1 MDKSPP
7 IDAVDRILAQW
18 QRERPDLDCSPMG
31 PIGRLK
37 RCAMLLEPQVEVAFT
52 RHDLVRWEFDML
64 ATLRRAGAPFVL
76 SPTQLFS
83 TLMIT
88 SGTMTHRLKA
98 LEKRGFIT
106 RLPNPEDARS
116 MLVALTSA
124 GRERIDAA
132 VETHVDNE
140 RQLLAGLSDGERQ
153 QLDQA
158 LRVLMRLLE
167 TGYKVAVGADRHHGE
182 KQSHGKEDQRQTAE
196 DLHQRNQPGPRAVIR
211 GQSFDRPMARIVN
224 Q

>member
-167 TGYKVAVGADRHHGE
+167 TGYQPAAIKSPLALIGTTL
-182 KQSHGKEDQRQTAE
+182 KNNPTAK
-196 DLHQRNQPGPRAVIR
+196 RISARPPRIFTNGTSQGR
-211 GQSFDRPMARIVN
+211 GR
-224 Q
+224 

>member
-1 MDKSPP
+1 MDKSSQA
-7 IDAVDRILAQW
+7 DAVDRILEQW

-37 RCAMLLEPQVEVAFT
+37 RCTLLLEPRIESAFI

-64 ATLRRAGAPFVL
+64 ATLRRSGAPFIL

-106 RLPNPEDARS
+106 RLPDPDDARS
-116 MLVALTSA
+116 LLVALTET
-124 GRERIDAA
+124 GRARIDQA
-132 VETHVDNE
+132 VESHVENE
-140 RQLLAGLSDGERQ
+140 RQLLAGLSAEQRQ

-158 LRVLMRLLE
+158 LKVFMRLLE
-167 TGYKVAVGADRHHGE
+167 
-182 KQSHGKEDQRQTAE
+182 
-196 DLHQRNQPGPRAVIR
+196 GP
-211 GQSFDRPMARIVN
+211 
-224 Q
+224 

>member
-116 MLVALTSA
+116 MLVALTPA
-124 GRERIDAA
+124 GRERIDEA

-167 TGYKVAVGADRHHGE
+167 SR
-182 KQSHGKEDQRQTAE
+182 
-196 DLHQRNQPGPRAVIR
+196 
-211 GQSFDRPMARIVN
+211 
-224 Q
+224 

>member
-1 MDKSPP
+1 MDKSPA

-64 ATLRRAGAPFVL
+64 ATLRRAGEPFML

-98 LEKRGFIT
+98 LEKRGFIC

-116 MLVALTSA
+116 MLVALTPE
-124 GRERIDAA
+124 GRELIDKA
-132 VETHVDNE
+132 VESHVENE
-140 RQLLAGLSDGERQ
+140 RQLLSGLSAAQRL
-153 QLDQA
+153 QLDEA
-158 LRVLMRLLE
+158 LTVFMRLLE
-167 TGYKVAVGADRHHGE
+167 
-182 KQSHGKEDQRQTAE
+182 KE
-196 DLHQRNQPGPRAVIR
+196 
-211 GQSFDRPMARIVN
+211 
-224 Q
+224 

>member
-1 MDKSPP
+1 MDKSPQT
-7 IDAVDRILAQW
+7 DAVDRILEQW
-18 QRERPDLDCSPMG
+18 KRERPDLDCSPMG

-37 RCAMLLEPQVEVAFT
+37 RCALLLEPRIEAAFV

-64 ATLRRAGAPFVL
+64 ATLRRAGPPFTL

-116 MLVALTSA
+116 MLVALTPV
-124 GRERIDAA
+124 GRERIDEA

-140 RQLLAGLSDGERQ
+140 RQLLAGLSDSERL

-158 LRVLMRLLE
+158 LRVLMHLLE
-167 TGYKVAVGADRHHGE
+167 SR
-182 KQSHGKEDQRQTAE
+182 
-196 DLHQRNQPGPRAVIR
+196 
-211 GQSFDRPMARIVN
+211 
-224 Q
+224 

>member
-1 MDKSPP
+1 MDKSSQA
-7 IDAVDRILAQW
+7 DAVDRILEQW

-37 RCAMLLEPQVEVAFT
+37 RCTLLLEPRIESAFI

-64 ATLRRAGAPFVL
+64 ATLRRSGAPFIL

-106 RLPNPEDARS
+106 RLPDPDDARS
-116 MLVALTSA
+116 LLVALTEA
-124 GRERIDAA
+124 GRERIDEA
-132 VETHVDNE
+132 VESHVENE
-140 RQLLAGLSDGERQ
+140 RQLLAGLSTEQRQ
-153 QLDQA
+153 QLDRA
-158 LRVLMRLLE
+158 LKVFMRLLE
-167 TGYKVAVGADRHHGE
+167 E
-182 KQSHGKEDQRQTAE
+182 
-196 DLHQRNQPGPRAVIR
+196 P
-211 GQSFDRPMARIVN
+211 
-224 Q
+224 

>member
-1 MDKSPP
+1 MDKSSQA
-7 IDAVDRILAQW
+7 DAVDRILEQW

-37 RCAMLLEPQVEVAFT
+37 RCTLLLEPRIESAFI

-64 ATLRRAGAPFVL
+64 ATLRRSGAPFIL

-106 RLPNPEDARS
+106 RLPDPDDARS
-116 MLVALTSA
+116 LLVALTET
-124 GRERIDAA
+124 GRARIDEA
-132 VETHVDNE
+132 VESHVENE
-140 RQLLAGLSDGERQ
+140 RQLLAGLSAEQRQ

-158 LRVLMRLLE
+158 LKVFMRLLE
-167 TGYKVAVGADRHHGE
+167 
-182 KQSHGKEDQRQTAE
+182 
-196 DLHQRNQPGPRAVIR
+196 GP
-211 GQSFDRPMARIVN
+211 
-224 Q
+224 

>member
-52 RHDLVRWEFDML
+52 RHDLVRWELDKL
-64 ATLRRAGAPFVL
+64 DR
-76 SPTQLFS
+76 QLMAKKIEMEALKKDEDPDS
-83 TLMIT
+83 VE
-88 SGTMTHRLKA
+88 RLKA

-140 RQLLAGLSDGERQ
+140 RQLLSGLSDGERQ

-167 TGYKVAVGADRHHGE
+167 TG
-182 KQSHGKEDQRQTAE
+182 
-196 DLHQRNQPGPRAVIR
+196 
-211 GQSFDRPMARIVN
+211 
-224 Q
+224 

>member
-1 MDKSPP
+1 MDKSPA

-52 RHDLVRWEFDML
+52 RHELVRWEFDML
-64 ATLRRAGAPFVL
+64 ATLRRSGAPFIL

-106 RLPNPEDARS
+106 RLPDPDDARS
-116 MLVALTSA
+116 LLVALTET
-124 GRERIDAA
+124 GRARIDEA
-132 VETHVDNE
+132 VESHVENE
-140 RQLLAGLSDGERQ
+140 RQLLAGLSAEQRQ

-158 LRVLMRLLE
+158 LKVFMRLLE
-167 TGYKVAVGADRHHGE
+167 
-182 KQSHGKEDQRQTAE
+182 
-196 DLHQRNQPGPRAVIR
+196 GP
-211 GQSFDRPMARIVN
+211 
-224 Q
+224 

>member
-7 IDAVDRILAQW
+7 IDAVDRILAQS
-18 QRERPDLDCSPMG
+18 QRERPDLDCRPMG

-64 ATLRRAGAPFVL
+64 ATLRRAGAPFIL

-98 LEKRGFIT
+98 PEKRGFIR
-106 RLPNPEDARS
+106 RLPNPDDARS
-116 MLVALTSA
+116 MLVALTPE
-124 GRERIDAA
+124 GRKLIDRA
-132 VETHVDNE
+132 VESHVENE
-140 RQLLAGLSDGERQ
+140 RQLLDGLSAGQRQ
-153 QLDQA
+153 QLDEA
-158 LRVLMRLLE
+158 LTVFMRLLE
-167 TGYKVAVGADRHHGE
+167 
-182 KQSHGKEDQRQTAE
+182 KE
-196 DLHQRNQPGPRAVIR
+196 
-211 GQSFDRPMARIVN
+211 
-224 Q
+224 

>member
-1 MDKSPP
+1 M
-7 IDAVDRILAQW
+7 
-18 QRERPDLDCSPMG
+18 
-31 PIGRLK
+31 
-37 RCAMLLEPQVEVAFT
+37 
-52 RHDLVRWEFDML
+52 
-64 ATLRRAGAPFVL
+64 PFVL

-158 LRVLMRLLE
+158 LRVLLRLLE
-167 TGYKVAVGADRHHGE
+167 TG
-182 KQSHGKEDQRQTAE
+182 
-196 DLHQRNQPGPRAVIR
+196 
-211 GQSFDRPMARIVN
+211 
-224 Q
+224 

>member
-1 MDKSPP
+1 MDKSPQT
-7 IDAVDRILAQW
+7 DAVDRILEQW
-18 QRERPDLDCSPMG
+18 KRERPDLDCTPMG
-31 PIGRLK
+31 PFGRLK
-37 RCAMLLEPQVEVAFT
+37 RCALLLEPRIEAAFL

-64 ATLRRAGAPFVL
+64 ATLRRAGAPFIL

-116 MLVALTSA
+116 MLVALTPV
-124 GRERIDAA
+124 GRERIDEA

-140 RQLLAGLSDGERQ
+140 RQLLAGLSDSERL

-158 LRVLMRLLE
+158 LRVLMHLLE
-167 TGYKVAVGADRHHGE
+167 SR
-182 KQSHGKEDQRQTAE
+182 
-196 DLHQRNQPGPRAVIR
+196 
-211 GQSFDRPMARIVN
+211 
-224 Q
+224 

>member
-1 MDKSPP
+1 MYP
-7 IDAVDRILAQW
+7 QW

-37 RCAMLLEPQVEVAFT
+37 RCAMLLEPHVEVAFT

-106 RLPNPEDARS
+106 RLPNPEDAR
-116 MLVALTSA
+116 
-124 GRERIDAA
+124 ERIDAA

-167 TGYKVAVGADRHHGE
+167 TG
-182 KQSHGKEDQRQTAE
+182 
-196 DLHQRNQPGPRAVIR
+196 
-211 GQSFDRPMARIVN
+211 
-224 Q
+224 

>member
-52 RHDLVRWEFDML
+52 RHELVRWEFDML
-64 ATLRRAGAPFVL
+64 ATLRRAGAPFIL

-98 LEKRGFIT
+98 LEKRGFIC

-116 MLVALTSA
+116 MLVALTPE
-124 GRERIDAA
+124 GRELIDKA
-132 VETHVDNE
+132 VESHVENE
-140 RQLLAGLSDGERQ
+140 RQLLSGLSAAQRQ
-153 QLDQA
+153 QLDEA
-158 LRVLMRLLE
+158 LTIFMRLLE
-167 TGYKVAVGADRHHGE
+167 
-182 KQSHGKEDQRQTAE
+182 KE
-196 DLHQRNQPGPRAVIR
+196 
-211 GQSFDRPMARIVN
+211 
-224 Q
+224 

>member
-64 ATLRRAGAPFVL
+64 ATLRRAGEPFML

-98 LEKRGFIT
+98 LEKRGFIC

-116 MLVALTSA
+116 MLVALTPE
-124 GRERIDAA
+124 GRELIDKA
-132 VETHVDNE
+132 VESHVENE
-140 RQLLAGLSDGERQ
+140 RQLLSGLSAAQRL
-153 QLDQA
+153 QLDEA
-158 LRVLMRLLE
+158 LTVFMRLLE
-167 TGYKVAVGADRHHGE
+167 
-182 KQSHGKEDQRQTAE
+182 KE
-196 DLHQRNQPGPRAVIR
+196 
-211 GQSFDRPMARIVN
+211 
-224 Q
+224 